1 MVRNRKGVTQ
11 GGAPTISSTNN
22 KVTFPISFIQVPV
35 IMLEDVSGNISG
47 VGNLGVSE
55 QTKSDFRVI
64 YEIAPGYMFW
74 LAVGK

>member
-1 MVRNRKGVTQ
+1 
-11 GGAPTISSTNN
+11 
-22 KVTFPISFIQVPV
+22 
-35 IMLEDVSGNISG
+35 MLEDVSGNISG

-55 QTKSDFRVI
+55 QTKSDFSVI